1 VDIEIRRQKQQELM
15 VRMVERKVRER
26 AQQLYDE
33 RGQEDGRALQDWFQA
48 ESEVLENTTIA
59 SLYRRMKSA
68 NQNQGDN
75 TSSTSSTDFSVSDST
90 AYQSP
95 A

>member
-1 VDIEIRRQKQQELM
+1 MDIEIRRQKQQELM

-59 SLYRRMKSA
+59 PLYRRFKSSG
-68 NQNQGDN
+68 QNRPESIPTELSCQE
-75 TSSTSSTDFSVSDST
+75 S
-90 AYQSP
+90 AC
-95 A
+95 

>member
-1 VDIEIRRQKQQELM
+1 MDIEIRRQKQQELM

-48 ESEVLENTTIA
+48 ESEVLENTTLA
-59 SLYRRMKSA
+59 PLYRRMKSA
-68 NQNQGDN
+68 NQGDN
-75 TSSTSSTDFSVSDST
+75 TSSTDFSVSDST

>member
-1 VDIEIRRQKQQELM
+1 MDIETRRQKQQELM
-15 VRMVERKVRER
+15 VRIVERKVRER

-48 ESEVLENTTIA
+48 ELEVLESTTLA
-59 SLYRRMKSA
+59 PLYRRMKSA

-75 TSSTSSTDFSVSDST
+75 TSSTDFSGPDST